1 MNVRYSPRA
10 TRDLEDIHRYLTERS
25 PRGAANVL
33 TAIYAAVEFIRR
45 HPGATQA
52 TRITGVRAMV
62 VQRYRFKIF
71 YRVVVAENAIEVV
84 HVRHTSRR
92 GWLRESAFDR
102 ADHAED

>member
-25 PRGAANVL
+25 PQGAVNVL

-52 TRITGVRAMV
+52 TRIAGVRAMV
-62 VQRYRFKIF
+62 IQRYRFKIF
-71 YRVVVAENAIEVV
+71 YRVVVAESAIEVV

-92 GWLRESAFDR
+92 EWLRESPFDR
-102 ADHAED
+102 GGHAED